1 MDWQRKAI
9 IIGEIKYWKDN
20 RLLPE
25 AYCDYLLALYTKGE
39 EEETSSKS
47 SQSMKKN
54 VLTLIFL
61 ILNVLVAPGIAF
73 FIIYAQV
80 NLMATISLLF
90 LALVMSLGLSYIAWK
105 LYHIEFNYIILVL
118 LLNLLIL
125 SMIVINQW
133 VTHTVIA
140 LVMIYLQL
148 IVWIFL
154 GAKLKNKSLLIIGIL
169 GMLISMIAFII

>member
-39 EEETSSKS
+39 EEETTSKS
-47 SQSMKKN
+47 SQSKKKN
-54 VLTLIFL
+54 LLTLIFL
-61 ILNVLVAPGIAF
+61 VLNVLIAPGIAF
-73 FIIYAQV
+73 FIIYAPID
-80 NLMATISLLF
+80 LMATIGLLI

-105 LYHIEFNYIILVL
+105 HYRIEENYIILVL

-133 VTHTVIA
+133 VTQSIIA
-140 LVMIYLQL
+140 LGIIYLQL
-148 IVWIFL
+148 IIWIFL
-154 GAKLKNKSLLIIGIL
+154 GVKLKNNWLLIIGIL
-169 GMLISMIAFII
+169 AMIISIIAFII